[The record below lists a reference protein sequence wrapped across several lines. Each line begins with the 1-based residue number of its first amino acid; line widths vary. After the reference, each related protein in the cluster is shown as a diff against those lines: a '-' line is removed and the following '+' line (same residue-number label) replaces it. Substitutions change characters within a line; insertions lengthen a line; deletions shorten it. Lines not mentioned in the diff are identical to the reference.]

1 MAKKK
6 AATLPPKLTEIEQDL
21 LSHIQDGYQLE
32 TDSLG
37 GNPVL
42 RRLKDNEEIRPLSAN
57 RNTIKAME
65 RRGLISPGKGRPAHY
80 RVASQKESKL
90 VQPLLETGSV
100 LASVASL
107 RNSSLSRVYNDAV
120 RDLKDRVALVT
131 GGSRGIGAAVA
142 ITLAKAGAD
151 GVLRHDLR
159 KSV

>member
-6 AATLPPKLTEIEQDL
+6 AASLLPKLTEAEQDL

-65 RRGLISPGKGRPAHY
+65 RRGLIRPGRGPD
-80 RVASQKESKL
+80 
-90 VQPLLETGSV
+90 LLTIV
-100 LASVASL
+100 W
-107 RNSSLSRVYNDAV
+107 R
-120 RDLKDRVALVT
+120 LKR
-131 GGSRGIGAAVA
+131 
-142 ITLAKAGAD
+142 
-151 GVLRHDLR
+151 
-159 KSV
+159 